1 MIEDKKGRLDL
12 SQLKGQLE
20 TMYSEVKKKAN
31 FLIYGYK
38 GAGKTHTLSTA
49 PKPLLIHS
57 FDPGGTRLRVIQ
69 EGVAAGKIMV
79 DNRFEYTDKAFG
91 SKVVPKNK
99 SRFNI
104 WKDEVNRIGDA
115 GLWDEIATYAIDS
128 GTFWTDC
135 IMDELLREANRI
147 GEAPTLPE
155 YGKQQIV
162 VRECLSSLLAL
173 PCHFIMT
180 GHIEQVRDDVSGK
193 LYTSLL
199 ATGKLK
205 AKIPPMFD
213 EFYVC
218 VSEEVEKG
226 SQKGTERYLLTTN
239 DGKLEAGTR
248 IGSGKFTKKEEPNI
262 QGLLKKAGY
271 AWEDKTC

>member
-1 MIEDKKGRLDL
+1 MVNEKGRLDL
-12 SQLKGQLE
+12 SGLRDKLNG
-20 TMYSEVKKKAN
+20 MYEEKSGKAN

-38 GAGKTHTLSTA
+38 GGGKTHTLATA

-57 FDPGGTRLRVIQ
+57 FDPGGTRLRIIH
-69 EGVAAGKIMV
+69 EGIASGKIMV
-79 DNRFEYTDKAFG
+79 DSRFERTEKAFG
-91 SKVVPKNK
+91 AKTVAKDK
-99 SRFNI
+99 SIFNI

-115 GLWDEIATYAIDS
+115 GLWDEIATYGIDS

-135 IMDELLREANRI
+135 VMDEILREAGRS
-147 GEAPTLPE
+147 GDAPTLPE
-155 YGKQQIV
+155 YGKQQIII
-162 VRECLSSLLAL
+162 RECLSSLLAL

-193 LYTSLL
+193 MYTSLL

-218 VSEEVEKG
+218 VSEEAEKG
-226 SQKGTERYLLTTN
+226 KQSGTERYLLTTN

-248 IGSGKFTKKEEPNI
+248 IGSGRFNKKEEPNI
-262 QGLLKKAGY
+262 QALLKKAGY
-271 AWEDKTC
+271 RWEDKV